1 MKRLV
6 FPGARTRAPRAPL
19 RVRGRRGQYEGTAPE
34 GAVQAARAGVHVG
47 RLRRPGAAAGEER
60 A

>member
-1 MKRLV
+1 MKVGLAPTHV
-6 FPGARTRAPRAPL
+6 SRASL

-34 GAVQAARAGVHVG
+34 GTVLAAGQGAGGG
-47 RLRRPGAAAGEER
+47 RLRRPGGGAGEER